1 MRVLYCILDNRVGG
15 PHRLAL
21 TVSRHLKRHHI
32 ETLFLVGR
40 KTDDPWQPDEAQ
52 LFQLTHIQCFQ
63 RRAALLNLARFLG
76 FLPYNLLRIRR
87 LIRAH
92 QIDIVHVD
100 GVTNFV
106 PALAATLTRV
116 PVVWTYNDYI
126 GPRLRKIFLPIV
138 ARLADRI
145 IIQGENIRTRYPRN
159 HRRLEEKIV
168 FLPSAVDP
176 QEFDPDRFTARDREA
191 LRAEFQI
198 PADHALIGTIGNINV
213 MKGHD
218 DFIEAAGQLKQRQ
231 PKTRFLIVGR
241 QLDTASDY
249 WDRLQALLD
258 RLGLRDDV
266 IFTGFRTDI
275 ARICHAL
282 DVFVL
287 PSILE
292 SCPVVVLEA
301 MAMKVPVVA
310 TDVGAV
316 SEMVVAGRTGLLV
329 PPRDAGAI
337 AEAVTTCLGQSP
349 AERDA
354 MTEAARKRVE
364 TDFAVDR
371 IAFRQKRMYEALGAR
386 PGDHG

>member
-1 MRVLYCILDNRVGG
+1 
-15 PHRLAL
+15 
-21 TVSRHLKRHHI
+21 
-32 ETLFLVGR
+32 LFLVGR
-40 KTDDPWQPDEAQ
+40 KTRHRWQPDEAQ
-52 LFQLTHIQCFQ
+52 VFQLAHIQCFQ
-63 RRAALLNLARFLG
+63 RRAPLLNLVRFLG
-76 FLPYNLLRIRR
+76 LLPYNLLRMCR

-92 QIDIVHVD
+92 RIDIVHVD

-106 PALAATLTRV
+106 PALAAALTRT
-116 PVVWTYNDYI
+116 PVVWTYNDYLA
-126 GPRLRKIFLPIV
+126 PTLRKVLLPLV

-159 HRRLEEKIV
+159 HWRFEEKIAV
-168 FLPSAVDP
+168 LPSAVDP
-176 QEFDPDRFTARDREA
+176 QEFDPNRFTARDEEA

-218 DFIEAAGQLKQRQ
+218 YFIEAAGRIKQRQ
-231 PKTRFLIVGR
+231 PKTTFLIAGR
-241 QLDTASDY
+241 QLDSASDC
-249 WDRLQALLD
+249 WDRLQSLLD
-258 RLGLRDDV
+258 RLGLHDDV
-266 IFTGFRTDI
+266 IFTGFRADI
-275 ARICHAL
+275 ARILSAL

-316 SEMVVAGRTGLLV
+316 SEMILAGRTGLVV
-329 PPRDAGAI
+329 PPRDAGAL
-337 AEAVTTCLGQSP
+337 AEAVITCLALPG

-371 IAFRQKRMYEALGAR
+371 IAYQQKRIYEAISAR
-386 PGDHG
+386 PEGHG

>member
-21 TVSRHLKRHHI
+21 TVSRHLRQHDI
-32 ETLFLVGR
+32 ETLFLIGR
-40 KTDDPWQPDEAQ
+40 KTDDPWQPDGVEV
-52 LFQLTHIQCFQ
+52 FQLAHIQGFQ
-63 RRAALLNLARFLG
+63 RRAPLLNLARFLCL
-76 FLPYNLLRIRR
+76 LPYNLLRIRR
-87 LIRAH
+87 IIRSNS
-92 QIDIVHVD
+92 IDIVHVD

-106 PALAATLTRV
+106 PALAAALGRT

-126 GPRLRKIFLPIV
+126 APALRRLLMPMV

-145 IIQGENIRTRYPRN
+145 IIQGERIRERCPRN
-159 HRRLEEKIV
+159 HRRLEQKLTI
-168 FLPSAVDP
+168 LPSAVDP
-176 QEFDPDRFTARDREA
+176 QEFDPQSFTATDTEA
-191 LRAEFQI
+191 LRTEFQV
-198 PADHALIGTIGNINV
+198 ATDHALVGTIGNINA

-218 DFIEAAGQLKQRQ
+218 YFIEAAGRIKQRR
-231 PKTRFLIVGR
+231 PNTTFLIVGR

-249 WDRLQALLD
+249 WGKLQALLD

-275 ARICHAL
+275 ARILNAL

-316 SEMVVAGRTGLLV
+316 SELIGTGTGFLV
-329 PPRDAGAI
+329 PPQDAGAI
-337 AEAVTTCLGQSP
+337 AEAVVACLAMPG
-349 AERDA
+349 ADRAA
-354 MTEAARKRVE
+354 MTDAARKRVE
-364 TDFAVDR
+364 TDFAVDT
-371 IAFRQKRMYEALGAR
+371 IAYQQKCIYEGLGKDRQ
-386 PGDHG
+386 